1 MAVFNEL
8 SPAAASLVPPATVV
22 GTGRR
27 AFAAGRPIRGAVKVA
42 VMDTAVAIA
51 VLGMVTLAPHFDA
64 MPDGLEA
71 ALSMRITVRNLLLLA
86 VIAGAWPLMLW
97 AWGLYHVS
105 RLRAGRD
112 EIRAV
117 CAACATG
124 TLLVACIGT
133 LTVSGGLLISYYI
146 WFWLA
151 TTAATVIVR
160 LTRRA
165 LAARTLRKRLTR
177 VLVVGSSARA
187 VQMWAT
193 LSSDTTTTRYAL
205 AGFVDTPDNASL
217 SASAAEQLVG
227 SLDDL
232 ESTLMREPVDEV
244 WIALPVKSHYPQ
256 IQRALHV
263 CERVGVCTKY
273 GADLFQTEVAW
284 PRYDESDVPTVT
296 LHVVPDDHRLAIKRC
311 LDVAGAIAAL
321 IVLSP
326 LLVAVAIAVKLTS
339 HGPMLYA
346 QERCGLNR
354 RHFRMLK
361 FRTMVL
367 NAEALQAALED
378 ANEADGPVFK
388 IAVDPRI
395 TPIGKFLRR
404 TSLDELPQLIN
415 VLRGEMSLV
424 GPRPLPLRDV
434 GRFTCGSDLRR
445 FSVRPGITCLWQ
457 ISGRSS
463 LSFVDWVRLDLQYID
478 SWSLAL
484 DFSILV
490 RTLPAVVRGDGAH

>member
-1 MAVFNEL
+1 MSVFNEL
-8 SPAAASLVPPATVV
+8 SPVAASLSPRPTVV
-22 GTGRR
+22 GAGRKTV
-27 AFAAGRPIRGAVKVA
+27 AAGRPIRGAVRAA
-42 VMDTAVAIA
+42 VIDTAIAIV
-51 VLGMVTLAPHFDA
+51 VLGVVILAPQLDA
-64 MPDGLEA
+64 MPSGLEG

-86 VIAGAWPLMLW
+86 VLAGAWPVVFR

-105 RLRAGRD
+105 RVRAVDD

-124 TLLVACIGT
+124 ALLVACLGT
-133 LTVSGGLLISYYI
+133 LTVSGGLLFAYYV

-151 TTAATVIVR
+151 TTAATLIVR

-165 LAARTLRKRLTR
+165 LAARTLRTTR

-187 VQMWAT
+187 EQMWET
-193 LSSDTTTTRYAL
+193 LSSATTRRYAL
-205 AGFVDTPDNASL
+205 AGFVDTPDNASV
-217 SASAAEQLVG
+217 SEPVAARLVG

-232 ESTLMREPVDEV
+232 EATLMRDPVDEV

-256 IQRALHV
+256 IQQALHV

-284 PRYDESDVPTVT
+284 PRYDESDAPTVT

-311 LDVAGAIAAL
+311 LDVVGAAAAL

-326 LLVAVAIAVKLTS
+326 LLAVVAIAVKLTS
-339 HGPMLYA
+339 DGPVLYA

-354 RHFRMLK
+354 RRFRMLK
-361 FRTMVL
+361 FRTMVV
-367 NAEALQAALED
+367 NAEALQASLED

-404 TSLDELPQLIN
+404 TSIDELPQLIN
-415 VLRGEMSLV
+415 VLRGQMSLV

-434 GRFTCGSDLRR
+434 ERFTCSSDLRR
-445 FSVRPGITCLWQ
+445 FSVRPGLTCLWQ

-463 LSFVDWVRLDLQYID
+463 LSFGEWVRLDLLYID

-484 DFSILV
+484 DLSILV
-490 RTLPAVVRGDGAH
+490 RTLPAVVRGAGAH

>member
-8 SPAAASLVPPATVV
+8 SPAAASLAPHATVV
-22 GTGRR
+22 GTGRK
-27 AFAAGRPIRGAVKVA
+27 ALAAGRPMRGALKVA

-51 VLGMVTLAPHFDA
+51 VLGGVTLAPHFEA

-86 VIAGAWPLMLW
+86 AIAGAWPAMFW

-105 RLRAGRD
+105 RLRVRGD
-112 EIRAV
+112 EIRTV
-117 CAACATG
+117 CAACTTG
-124 TLLVACIGT
+124 TLLVAGIGT
-133 LTVSGGLLISYYI
+133 LTVSGGLLVSYYL
-146 WFWLA
+146 WFWLG
-151 TTAATVIVR
+151 TTTATVIVR

-256 IQRALHV
+256 IQQALHV

-273 GADLFQTEVAW
+273 GADLFQTKVAW

-326 LLVAVAIAVKLTS
+326 LLIAVAVAVKLTS
-339 HGPMLYA
+339 PGPVLYW

-361 FRTMVL
+361 FRTMVV
-367 NAEALQAALED
+367 NAEALQPALED

-434 GRFTCGSDLRR
+434 GRFTCASDLRR